1 MCSDDI
7 LLARDIVEML
17 AIEKGS
23 VFTPNIDS
31 EGKRSLLQLFK
42 ILLYEKEFKALRNY
56 PNPSAESPHPKINQP
71 QSQKSRSYPPA

>member
-23 VFTPNIDS
+23 VFTPTEALKTN
-31 EGKRSLLQLFK
+31 LLRPSSVIRWGVSIRLHRRLHYQL
-42 ILLYEKEFKALRNY
+42 
-56 PNPSAESPHPKINQP
+56 S
-71 QSQKSRSYPPA
+71 